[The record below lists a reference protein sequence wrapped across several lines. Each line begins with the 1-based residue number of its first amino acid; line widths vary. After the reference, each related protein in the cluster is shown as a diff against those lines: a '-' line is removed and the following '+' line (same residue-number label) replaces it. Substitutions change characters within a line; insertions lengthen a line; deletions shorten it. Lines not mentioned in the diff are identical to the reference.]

1 MAREEIKAKEKGAE
15 GLPGEASVVSDGQR
29 WRSGSSGGPF
39 SSILYVLLCFSLLL
53 FLSSYFFLFFLPSF
67 SFFSVFFP
75 SFLLLSIP
83 ILLLSSFS
91 QFLFVF
97 FSFSF
102 SLFFLALSLPL
113 FSSFSAILL
122 SLSSFFSF
130 FSVLSSILFCSRS
143 PLSCAP
149 FFVMPPCF
157 YRQKQ
162 GRDVAG
168 VATVLPPHNCLRG
181 TFPLFFTAPW

>member
-1 MAREEIKAKEKGAE
+1 M
-15 GLPGEASVVSDGQR
+15 
-29 WRSGSSGGPF
+29 F
-39 SSILYVLLCFSLLL
+39 F
-53 FLSSYFFLFFLPSF
+53 FFLFFFLSR
-67 SFFSVFFP
+67 FFP
-75 SFLLLSIP
+75 LYPYSASLFFLTIHLC
-83 ILLLSSFS
+83 
-91 QFLFVF
+91 F

-102 SLFFLALSLPL
+102 SLFFLALSL
-113 FSSFSAILL
+113 SSFIF
-122 SLSSFFSF
+122 FFSCYSSVSLFFFFLF
-130 FSVLSSILFCSRS
+130 FSVLSSMLFCSRS

-181 TFPLFFTAPW
+181 TFPPFFTAPW